1 MKYMLVAL
9 TTLSF
14 SVAQAGDL
22 SITGSAKASYAIAS
36 SDSGSGALQ
45 QGKGLGVAN
54 EFTLSASGELDN
66 GMSWSYAQD
75 IDNATVQDD
84 GKLTLSTDLGTV
96 GVFISEGGLETV
108 NKSSQSVIS
117 RPSDTS
123 YGENMLDNFNLSG
136 MNTLQYHTPADL
148 LPFGISGKVAY
159 APSSGSAAS
168 INSYKAGGAGVTEG
182 FTTATK
188 VGTTAAPFSQTAV
201 MGRSATHYQ
210 LSAAPIDGLT
220 VGADYVEWSGVTG
233 ATFQSPESG
242 AYYATYSTG
251 PVSIGYSET
260 YADAGVT
267 SAISTS
273 STTTAKTRRSGGG
286 IYTSES
292 MSIAFN
298 VNDNLSISY
307 TTADETYDTQDDA
320 KTAVTTDDDVTES
333 IDAIQLAY
341 SMGGMSIKAYNM
353 EVTNPAHDDNA
364 ADQSVTEIALG
375 FAF

>member
-148 LPFGISGKVAY
+148 LPFGITGKVAY

-251 PVSIGYSET
+251 PVSIGYAKGYLAT
-260 YADAGVT
+260 AIGATADVLE
-267 SAISTS
+267 SIESTKYS
-273 STTTAKTRRSGGG
+273 VA
-286 IYTSES
+286 
-292 MSIAFN
+292 AN
-298 VNDNLSISY
+298 VNDNFSISY
-307 TTADETYDTQDDA
+307 EHEESNPDFTTAA
-320 KTAVTTDDDVTES
+320 TANYTIES
-333 IDAIQLAY
+333 TGIQAAY
-341 SMGGMSIKAYNM
+341 TMGGMTLAIAMNSHENAKYQDAVDIKDT
-353 EVTNPAHDDNA
+353 VF
-364 ADQSVTEIALG
+364 SVAM
-375 FAF
+375 AF

>member
-1 MKYMLVAL
+1 MKNIMKYMLVAL

-14 SVAQAGDL
+14 SVAQAGEL
-22 SITGSAKASYAIAS
+22 SVTGAAKASYVITS
-36 SDSGSGALQ
+36 SDSGSGVLQ

-148 LPFGISGKVAY
+148 LPFGITGKVAY

-251 PVSIGYSET
+251 PVSIGYAKGYLAT
-260 YADAGVT
+260 AIGATADVLE
-267 SAISTS
+267 SIESTKYS
-273 STTTAKTRRSGGG
+273 VA
-286 IYTSES
+286 
-292 MSIAFN
+292 AN
-298 VNDNLSISY
+298 VNDNFSISY
-307 TTADETYDTQDDA
+307 EHEESNPDFTTAA
-320 KTAVTTDDDVTES
+320 TANYTIES
-333 IDAIQLAY
+333 TGIQAAY
-341 SMGGMSIKAYNM
+341 TMGGMTLAIAMNNHENAKYQDGVDIKDT
-353 EVTNPAHDDNA
+353 VF
-364 ADQSVTEIALG
+364 SVAM
-375 FAF
+375 AF

>member
-1 MKYMLVAL
+1 MLVAL

-14 SVAQAGDL
+14 SVAQAGEL
-22 SITGSAKASYAIAS
+22 KITGDAKASYVITS
-36 SDSGSGALQ
+36 SDSGSAVLQ

-84 GKLTLSTDLGTV
+84 GKLTLTTDVGTL

-123 YGENMLDNFNLSG
+123 YAENMLDNFNLG
-136 MNTLQYHTPADL
+136 AMNTIQYHTPADL

-159 APSSGSAAS
+159 APSSGSAVS
-168 INSYKAGGAGVTEG
+168 VNSYKAGGAAVPEG

-210 LSAAPIDGLT
+210 VTAAPIDGLT
-220 VGADYVEWSGVTG
+220 VGADYLDYSGVIG
-233 ATFQSPESG
+233 ATLQAPESG
-242 AYYATYSTG
+242 GYFATYSAG
-251 PVSIGYSET
+251 PATIGYARGYLAT
-260 YADAGVT
+260 AIGATADVLE
-267 SAISTS
+267 SIQST
-273 STTTAKTRRSGGG
+273 K
-286 IYTSES
+286 Y
-292 MSIAFN
+292 SIAAN
-298 VNDNLSISY
+298 VNDNFSISY
-307 TTADETYDTQDDA
+307 EHEESNPDFTTAA
-320 KTAVTTDDDVTES
+320 TANYTVES
-333 IDAIQLAY
+333 TGLPAAY
-341 SMGGMSIKAYNM
+341 TMGGMTLAVAMNNHENVKYQNGVDIKDT
-353 EVTNPAHDDNA
+353 VF
-364 ADQSVTEIALG
+364 SVAM
-375 FAF
+375 AF

>member
-1 MKYMLVAL
+1 MKNIMKYMLVAL

-22 SITGSAKASYAIAS
+22 SITGDAKASYAITS

-66 GMSWSYAQD
+66 GMSWNYAQD
-75 IDNATVQDD
+75 IDGATLQDD
-84 GKLTLSTDLGTV
+84 GKLTLTTDLGTV

-136 MNTLQYHTPADL
+136 MNTLQYHAPADL
-148 LPFGISGKVAY
+148 LPFGITGKVAY

-168 INSYKAGGAGVTEG
+168 INSYKAGGAAVAEG
-182 FTTATK
+182 FTTATT

-210 LSAAPIDGLT
+210 VTAAPIDGLT

-242 AYYATYSTG
+242 AYYATYATG
-251 PVSIGYSET
+251 PVSIGYAKGYLAT
-260 YADAGVT
+260 AIGATADVLE
-267 SAISTS
+267 SIESTKYS
-273 STTTAKTRRSGGG
+273 VAAN
-286 IYTSES
+286 I
-292 MSIAFN
+292 
-298 VNDNLSISY
+298 NDNFSISY
-307 TTADETYDTQDDA
+307 EHEESNPDFTTAA
-320 KTAVTTDDDVTES
+320 TANYTIES
-333 IDAIQLAY
+333 TGIQAAY
-341 SMGGMSIKAYNM
+341 TMGGMTLAIAMNNHENAKYQDGVDIKDT
-353 EVTNPAHDDNA
+353 VF
-364 ADQSVTEIALG
+364 SVAM
-375 FAF
+375 AF

>member
-148 LPFGISGKVAY
+148 LPFGITGKVAY

-188 VGTTAAPFSQTAV
+188 VGTTTAPFSQTAV

-251 PVSIGYSET
+251 PVSIGYAKGYLAT
-260 YADAGVT
+260 AIGATADVLE
-267 SAISTS
+267 SIESTKYS
-273 STTTAKTRRSGGG
+273 VA
-286 IYTSES
+286 
-292 MSIAFN
+292 AN
-298 VNDNLSISY
+298 VNDNFSISY
-307 TTADETYDTQDDA
+307 EHEESNPDFTTAA
-320 KTAVTTDDDVTES
+320 TANYTIES
-333 IDAIQLAY
+333 TGIQAAY
-341 SMGGMSIKAYNM
+341 TMGGMTLAIAMNNHENAKYQDGVDIKDT
-353 EVTNPAHDDNA
+353 VF
-364 ADQSVTEIALG
+364 SVAM
-375 FAF
+375 AF

>member
-148 LPFGISGKVAY
+148 LPFGITGKVAY

-251 PVSIGYSET
+251 PVSIGYAKGYLAT
-260 YADAGVT
+260 AIGATADVLE
-267 SAISTS
+267 SIESTKYS
-273 STTTAKTRRSGGG
+273 VA
-286 IYTSES
+286 
-292 MSIAFN
+292 AN
-298 VNDNLSISY
+298 VNDNFSISY
-307 TTADETYDTQDDA
+307 EHEESNPDFTTAA
-320 KTAVTTDDDVTES
+320 TANYTIES
-333 IDAIQLAY
+333 TGIQAAY
-341 SMGGMSIKAYNM
+341 TMGGMTLAIAMNNHENAKYQDAVDIKD
-353 EVTNPAHDDNA
+353 TIF
-364 ADQSVTEIALG
+364 SVAM
-375 FAF
+375 AF